1 MSDPNWVSGFG
12 VPPVLFVRALC
23 IDSQV
28 ALSQSTP
35 PLISRYCHRKGIL
48 CCAADVYTFCVRC
61 RLSHLFSTSTHIP
74 AIHLPAAGQELITTR
89 PGKSRL
95 KQKPEL
101 AFKSKGNA
109 ESARKMVYFDQSVP
123 PSDKRV
129 AEEALR
135 STGHQACQFLDRH
148 VTLLITCHKVSCIY
162 IYMYVLRFVAAAP
175 FGVLRCRRFSFR
187 FAFVV
192 SILETRLVCVLSS
205 RQLIS
210 PRRAAFRFLGPRW
223 KGFG

>member
-61 RLSHLFSTSTHIP
+61 RLCHLFSTSTHIP

-101 AFKSKGNA
+101 AFKSKGKA

-162 IYMYVLRFVAAAP
+162 IYICMYYDSWQLHLLASCDAAASL
-175 FGVLRCRRFSFR
+175 FVSHLLFR
-187 FAFVV
+187 FW
-192 SILETRLVCVLSS
+192 RLDWCV
-205 RQLIS
+205 
-210 PRRAAFRFLGPRW
+210 FFLLGS
-223 KGFG
+223 